1 MGQDAGVV
9 FDVEVVPEDGGHELW
24 QTRIA
29 DIGGAAEGTSPPP
42 KKKDFAEVQ
51 RIRYLCQR
59 ILRQK

>member
-29 DIGGAAEGTSPPP
+29 DIGGAAEGTSPPLQ
-42 KKKDFAEVQ
+42 KKILQRSKGFVIFAKE
-51 RIRYLCQR
+51 Y
-59 ILRQK
+59 